1 MRFRT
6 RMILSYAVFVLMAAL
21 ILGFAYNRYTIRE
34 YKNNEYTDT
43 QFISERLANQFDES
57 IKTMKSITDYILSD
71 TGMLSS
77 IRMLASTDHNNE
89 SQASYIEEAKTT
101 IQSGINT
108 DYMIKNFYRVLVFNQ
123 YGDVVGSS
131 NYENRLINLN
141 KKTEDLKWLSKVEGH
156 RGKPVLIGIHKDD
169 WGLKSQTMVYSIARE
184 IQGKSMGYIEVQR
197 TVEPP
202 GVNTLRDLFELPKS
216 GMDVAAVTED
226 GEILYSTLDGNQNDF
241 YINLAGEDKHGVAEY
256 KNDVTN
262 NKELI
267 AISNSKE
274 TGVKIMVIENMN
286 QLEREIGYVAPLTF
300 VIAGCFFTISMVFV
314 FILSGHL
321 TKPIQ
326 KLREQM
332 ENTRIENLD
341 QEVFLDTSNDE
352 MEALSKSYQKVLN
365 RLDESIVKERRLSIL
380 QLQAQFDTLQAQ
392 VNPHFLYNVLNVIAN
407 RGMNSGDETICEI
420 CGSLAAMLRYATSTI
435 ERYAA
440 IGQELQYLEQYFYL
454 IKSRYEHK
462 LQYHIEVEEEIK
474 AEIIPKIVLQQIV
487 ENSINHGFTQTSQI
501 MEIEIKGW
509 KEEGFWYIQVSDN
522 GQGIEEAVLKE
533 LQQKIN
539 RIRDRLGNRRS
550 NVEMEIGGMGLIN
563 TFARLYLLYN
573 ENLVFEINNCETGAV
588 VKIGGKLK
596 EKTMNRESQ
605 NHAVGVKREG

>member
-21 ILGFAYNRYTIRE
+21 ILGLAYNRYTIRE
-34 YKNNEYTDT
+34 YKNNEYNDT

-89 SQASYIEEAKTT
+89 SQSSYIEEAKTT

-131 NYENRLINLN
+131 NYENRIINQN
-141 KKTEDLKWLSKVEGH
+141 KKTEDLLWLSKVEGH

-169 WGLKSQTMVYSIARE
+169 WGLKSQEMVYSIARE

-197 TVEPP
+197 TVVPP
-202 GVNTLRDLFELPKS
+202 GVNNLTELFELPKS

-226 GEILYSTLDGNQNDF
+226 GEILYSTLKGNQNDF
-241 YINLAGEDKHGVAEY
+241 YRKLAQKDKLGVAEY
-256 KNDVTN
+256 RNDVTN

-300 VIAGCFFTISMVFV
+300 VIAGCFFMISMVFV
-314 FILSGHL
+314 FIVSGHL

-352 MEALSKSYQKVLN
+352 MEALSKSYQKVLT
-365 RLDESIVKERRLSIL
+365 RLDESIVKEKRLSIL

-420 CGSLAAMLRYATSTI
+420 CGSLAAMLRYATSTV

-462 LQYHIEVEEEIK
+462 LQYHMEVEEEIK

-487 ENSINHGFTQTSQI
+487 ENCINHGFTQTSHI
-501 MEIEIKGW
+501 MEIDIKGW
-509 KEEGFWYIQVSDN
+509 KEDGFWYIQVSDN
-522 GQGIEEAVLKE
+522 GQGIEEEVLKD
-533 LQQKIN
+533 LQHKIA
-539 RIRDRLGNRRS
+539 RIRDRLGNKRS

-563 TFARLYLLYN
+563 TYARLYLLYN
-573 ENLVFEINNCETGAV
+573 EDLVFEINNCDTGAV

-596 EKTMNRESQ
+596 N
-605 NHAVGVKREG
+605 

>member
-21 ILGFAYNRYTIRE
+21 ILGLAYNRYTIRE
-34 YKNNEYTDT
+34 YKNNEYNDT

-89 SQASYIEEAKTT
+89 SQSSYIEEAKTT

-131 NYENRLINLN
+131 NYENRIINQN
-141 KKTEDLKWLSKVEGH
+141 KKTEDLLWLSKVEGH

-169 WGLKSQTMVYSIARE
+169 WGLKNQAMVYSIARE
-184 IQGKSMGYIEVQR
+184 IQGKSMGFIEVQR
-197 TVEPP
+197 NVDDLKE
-202 GVNTLRDLFELPKS
+202 LFELPKS

-226 GEILYSTLDGNQNDF
+226 GEILYSTLKGNQNDF
-241 YINLAGEDKHGVAEY
+241 YRKLAQKDKLGVAEY
-256 KNDVTN
+256 RNDVTN

-300 VIAGCFFTISMVFV
+300 VIAGCFFMISMVFV
-314 FILSGHL
+314 FIVSGHL

-352 MEALSKSYQKVLN
+352 MEALSKSYQRVLT
-365 RLDESIVKERRLSIL
+365 RLDESIVKEKRLSIL

-420 CGSLAAMLRYATSTI
+420 CGSLAAMLRYATSTV

-462 LQYHIEVEEEIK
+462 LQYHMEVEEEIK

-487 ENSINHGFTQTSQI
+487 ENSINHGFTQTSHI
-501 MEIEIKGW
+501 MEIDIKGW
-509 KEEGFWYIQVSDN
+509 KEDGFWYIQVSDN
-522 GQGIEEAVLKE
+522 GQGIEEEVLKD
-533 LQQKIN
+533 LQHKIA
-539 RIRDRLGNRRS
+539 RIRDRLGNKRS

-563 TFARLYLLYN
+563 TYARLYLLYN
-573 ENLVFEINNCETGAV
+573 EDLVFEINNCDTGAV

-596 EKTMNRESQ
+596 N
-605 NHAVGVKREG
+605 

>member
-21 ILGFAYNRYTIRE
+21 ILGLAYNRYTIRE
-34 YKNNEYTDT
+34 YKNNEYNDT

-184 IQGKSMGYIEVQR
+184 IQGKSMGFIEVQR
-197 TVEPP
+197 DVDKLKT
-202 GVNTLRDLFELPKS
+202 LFELPKS

-241 YINLAGEDKHGVAEY
+241 YVKLAGEDKHGVAEY
-256 KNDVTN
+256 RNDVTN

-314 FILSGHL
+314 FIVSGHL

-440 IGQELQYLEQYFYL
+440 IGKELQYLEQYFYL

-487 ENSINHGFTQTSQI
+487 ENSINHGFTQTSHI

-522 GQGIEEAVLKE
+522 GQGIEDAVLKE
-533 LQQKIN
+533 LQQKIT

-563 TFARLYLLYN
+563 TYARLYLLYN
-573 ENLVFEINNCETGAV
+573 EDLVFEINNCDTGAV

-596 EKTMNRESQ
+596 EKTMNWENQS
-605 NHAVGVKREG
+605 HAVGVKCEGKENE

>member
-21 ILGFAYNRYTIRE
+21 ILGLAYNRYTIRE
-34 YKNNEYTDT
+34 YKNNEYNDT

-89 SQASYIEEAKTT
+89 SQSGYIEEAKTT

-131 NYENRLINLN
+131 NYENRIINQN
-141 KKTEDLKWLSKVEGH
+141 KKTEDLLWLSKVEGH

-169 WGLKSQTMVYSIARE
+169 WGLKSQEMVYSIARE
-184 IQGKSMGYIEVQR
+184 IQGKSMGFIEVQR
-197 TVEPP
+197 NVDDLKE
-202 GVNTLRDLFELPKS
+202 LFELPKS

-226 GEILYSTLDGNQNDF
+226 GEILYSTLKGNQNDF
-241 YINLAGEDKHGVAEY
+241 YRKLAQKDKLGVAEY
-256 KNDVTN
+256 RNDVTN

-300 VIAGCFFTISMVFV
+300 VIAGCFFMISMVFV
-314 FILSGHL
+314 FIVSGHL

-341 QEVFLDTSNDE
+341 QEVYLDTSNDE
-352 MEALSKSYQKVLN
+352 MEALSKSYQKVLT
-365 RLDESIVKERRLSIL
+365 RLDESIVKEKRLSIL

-420 CGSLAAMLRYATSTI
+420 CGSLAAMLRYATSTV

-462 LQYHIEVEEEIK
+462 LQYHMEVEEEIK

-487 ENSINHGFTQTSQI
+487 ENSINHGFTQTSHI
-501 MEIEIKGW
+501 MEIDIKGW
-509 KEEGFWYIQVSDN
+509 KEDGFWYIQVSDN
-522 GQGIEEAVLKE
+522 GQGIEEEVLKD
-533 LQQKIN
+533 LQHKIA
-539 RIRDRLGNRRS
+539 RIRDRLGNKRS

-563 TFARLYLLYN
+563 TYARLYLLYN
-573 ENLVFEINNCETGAV
+573 EDLVFEINNCDTGAV

-596 EKTMNRESQ
+596 N
-605 NHAVGVKREG
+605 

>member
-21 ILGFAYNRYTIRE
+21 ILGLAYNRYTIRE
-34 YKNNEYTDT
+34 YKNNEYNDT

-184 IQGKSMGYIEVQR
+184 IQGKSMGFIEVQR
-197 TVEPP
+197 DVDKLKT
-202 GVNTLRDLFELPKS
+202 LFELPKS

-241 YINLAGEDKHGVAEY
+241 YVKLAGEDKHGVAEY
-256 KNDVTN
+256 RNDVTN

-314 FILSGHL
+314 FIVSGHL

-352 MEALSKSYQKVLN
+352 MGALSISYQKVLN

-487 ENSINHGFTQTSQI
+487 ENSINHGFTQTSHI

-522 GQGIEEAVLKE
+522 GQGIEDAVLKE
-533 LQQKIN
+533 LQQKIT

-563 TFARLYLLYN
+563 TYARLYLLYN
-573 ENLVFEINNCETGAV
+573 EDLVFEINNCDTGAV

-596 EKTMNRESQ
+596 EKTMNWENQS
-605 NHAVGVKREG
+605 HAVGVKCEGKENE

>member
-21 ILGFAYNRYTIRE
+21 ILGLAYNRYTIRE
-34 YKNNEYTDT
+34 YKNNEYNDT

-71 TGMLSS
+71 TGLLSS

-184 IQGKSMGYIEVQR
+184 IQGKSMGFIEVQR
-197 TVEPP
+197 DVDKLKT
-202 GVNTLRDLFELPKS
+202 LFELPKS

-241 YINLAGEDKHGVAEY
+241 YVKLAGEDKHGVAEY
-256 KNDVTN
+256 RNDVTN

-314 FILSGHL
+314 FIVSGHL

-487 ENSINHGFTQTSQI
+487 ENSINHGFTQTSHI

-522 GQGIEEAVLKE
+522 GQGIEDAVLKE
-533 LQQKIN
+533 LQQKIT

-563 TFARLYLLYN
+563 TYARLYLLYN
-573 ENLVFEINNCETGAV
+573 EDLVFEINNCDTGAV

-596 EKTMNRESQ
+596 EKTMNWENQS
-605 NHAVGVKREG
+605 HAVGVKCEGKENE